1 MNPLTSFKLN
11 HGNRTMNLAFIF
23 LLLSIPLT
31 SKAQPQVAEMASVQN
46 CHYLNKV
53 EGSSGYGK
61 NNNWQSLAK
70 YSALSRADQLG
81 ASHVVWDQLYSVGG
95 FNGVVIA
102 KAYNCDSYTANKGVV
117 IVEPLAL
124 E

>member
-11 HGNRTMNLAFIF
+11 RGNQAMNLACIF
-23 LLLSIPLT
+23 LLLSFSLT
-31 SKAQPQVAEMASVQN
+31 SKAQPQVVEMASVQN

-70 YSALSRADQLG
+70 YSALSHADQLG

-102 KAYNCDSYTANKGVV
+102 KAYNCDSYAANKGVV

>member
-1 MNPLTSFKLN
+1 MHSLTSFKLN
-11 HGNRTMNLAFIF
+11 RGNRTMNLAFIF

-70 YSALSRADQLG
+70 YSALSRADQLC
-81 ASHVVWDQLYSVGG
+81 ASHVVWDQLYSVGD

-102 KAYNCDSYTANKGVV
+102 KAYDCDSYDTNKGIV
-117 IVEPLAL
+117 ILEPLAL

>member
-11 HGNRTMNLAFIF
+11 RGNQTMNLAFIF

-31 SKAQPQVAEMASVQN
+31 SKAQPQVVEMASVKN

-53 EGSSGYGK
+53 EGSSGNGK

-81 ASHVVWDQLYSVGG
+81 ASHVVWDRFYTVGA

-102 KAYNCDSYTANKGVV
+102 NVYDCDSSAANKGNV
-117 IVEPLAL
+117 IVEPLAS